1 MVAMAARAVDDVRT
15 GSPLPELIAVIDKA
29 CSNAAPNWGICPRL
43 WCGECVLQV
52 LENLGAAAGA
62 NLLAPA
68 VLFFALGA
76 IAGWLKSDLTIP
88 DQVAKSLALYLML
101 CIGFKGGVEAR
112 ASGLTPDLISAGALG
127 LVLSFAA
134 PFAAYAALRAFGA
147 LDRVTA
153 AATAAHYGSVSVVTF
168 AAGSEYLR
176 AIGVEFGG
184 YMAAVLALMETPAIL
199 AALLIAGSRG
209 AAGARIK
216 PTLWREVFLNGAAV
230 VLVGSFMIGAITNEP
245 GRERLDVFVGA
256 LFQGALCLFL
266 LDMGLVASR
275 RLAEAPKLNW
285 RLIGFALVWPLLSA
299 SVALAASMALNL
311 SLGDAS
317 LMAVLAAS
325 ASYIAAPAAMR
336 IALPKADAG
345 VYLSLSL
352 GVTFPF
358 NLLVGIPLYHAL
370 ASLMYG

>member
-1 MVAMAARAVDDVRT
+1 M
-15 GSPLPELIAVIDKA
+15 
-29 CSNAAPNWGICPRL
+29 
-43 WCGECVLQV
+43 
-52 LENLGAAAGA
+52 
-62 NLLAPA
+62 LAPA

-88 DQVAKSLALYLML
+88 DQVAKTLALYLML

-112 ASGLTPDLISAGALG
+112 ASGLSVDLVSAGGLG

-134 PFAAYAALRAFGA
+134 PFAAYAVLRAFGA

-199 AALLIAGSRG
+199 AALLIAGSRDG
-209 AAGARIK
+209 SSGARFK
-216 PTLWREVFLNGAAV
+216 PALLREVLLNGAAV
-230 VLVGSFMIGAITNEP
+230 VLVGSFMIGALTGER
-245 GRERLDVFVGA
+245 GMERLDVFVSA

-275 RLAEAPKLNW
+275 RLSEAPKLNG
-285 RLIGFALVWPLLSA
+285 RLIVFALGWPVLSA
-299 SVALAASMALNL
+299 ATALAASAALGL

-345 VYLSLSL
+345 IYLSLSL

-358 NLLVGIPLYHAL
+358 NLLVGIPLYHAF
-370 ASLMYG
+370 ARLMYG

>member
-1 MVAMAARAVDDVRT
+1 M
-15 GSPLPELIAVIDKA
+15 
-29 CSNAAPNWGICPRL
+29 
-43 WCGECVLQV
+43 
-52 LENLGAAAGA
+52 AAGA
-62 NLLAPA
+62 ANLLTPA

-76 IAGWLKSDLTIP
+76 VAGWLKSDLTIP
-88 DQVAKSLALYLML
+88 DQVAKTLALYLML
-101 CIGFKGGVEAR
+101 CIGFKGGVEAA
-112 ASGLTPDLISAGALG
+112 ASGLSADLVAAGGLG
-127 LVLSFAA
+127 LVLSFGT
-134 PFAAYAALRAFGA
+134 PFAAFVALRTLGA
-147 LDRVTA
+147 LDQVTA

-168 AAGSEYLR
+168 AAGAEYLR

-199 AALLIAGSRG
+199 AALLIAGGGGKS
-209 AAGARIK
+209 AEARLK
-216 PTLWREVFLNGAAV
+216 PSLWREVFLNGAAI
-230 VLVGSFMIGAITNEP
+230 VLIGSFVIGAITGER
-245 GRERLDVFVGA
+245 GMARLDVFVGP

-275 RLAEAPKLNW
+275 RLAEAP
-285 RLIGFALVWPLLSA
+285 RLRWPLVGFALVWPLLSA
-299 SVALAASMALNL
+299 AVALVASAALEL

-317 LMAVLAAS
+317 LMALLAGS

-358 NLLVGIPLYHAL
+358 NLLVGIPLYHAAARFL
-370 ASLMYG
+370 YG

>member
-1 MVAMAARAVDDVRT
+1 MEA
-15 GSPLPELIAVIDKA
+15 I
-29 CSNAAPNWGICPRL
+29 
-43 WCGECVLQV
+43 
-52 LENLGAAAGA
+52 AAGA
-62 NLLAPA
+62 AVNLLTPA

-76 IAGWLKSDLTIP
+76 IAGWLRSDLTIP
-88 DQVAKSLALYLML
+88 EQVAKSLALYLML

-112 ASGLTPDLISAGALG
+112 ASGLSVDLISAGGLG
-127 LVLSFAA
+127 LVLSFGA
-134 PFAAYAALRAFGA
+134 PFAAYAALRAFGG
-147 LDRVTA
+147 LERVTA

-199 AALLIAGSRG
+199 AALIIAGSRDG

-230 VLVGSFMIGAITNEP
+230 LLVGSFIIGAITGER
-245 GRERLDVFVGA
+245 GMERLDIFVGA

-275 RLAEAPKLNW
+275 RLSEAPRLNW
-285 RLIGFALVWPLLSA
+285 RLIAFALAWPLLSA
-299 SVALAASMALNL
+299 ASALGAGFVLNL
-311 SLGDAS
+311 SLGDAT

-336 IALPKADAG
+336 IALPRADAG

-370 ASLMYG
+370 AVALYGGLP

>member
-1 MVAMAARAVDDVRT
+1 
-15 GSPLPELIAVIDKA
+15 
-29 CSNAAPNWGICPRL
+29 
-43 WCGECVLQV
+43 
-52 LENLGAAAGA
+52 
-62 NLLAPA
+62 LLAPA

-88 DQVAKSLALYLML
+88 DQVAKTLALYLML

-112 ASGLTPDLISAGALG
+112 ASGLSVDLLSAGGLG

-134 PFAAYAALRAFGA
+134 PFAAYAVLRTLAG
-147 LDRVTA
+147 LERVTA

-168 AAGSEYLR
+168 AAGCEFLR

-199 AALLIAGSRG
+199 AALLIAGSREG
-209 AAGARIK
+209 RSGARFK
-216 PTLWREVFLNGAAV
+216 PALLREVLLNGAAV
-230 VLVGSFMIGAITNEP
+230 VLVGSFIIGAVT
-245 GRERLDVFVGA
+245 GDRGMERLDVFVSA

-275 RLAEAPKLNW
+275 RLAEAPKLNG
-285 RLIGFALVWPLLSA
+285 RLVAFALGWPVLSA
-299 SVALAASMALNL
+299 AIALAASAGFGL

-345 VYLSLSL
+345 IYLSLSL

-370 ASLMYG
+370 ARLMYG

>member
-1 MVAMAARAVDDVRT
+1 M
-15 GSPLPELIAVIDKA
+15 
-29 CSNAAPNWGICPRL
+29 
-43 WCGECVLQV
+43 
-52 LENLGAAAGA
+52 LENLGGAAGA
-62 NLLAPA
+62 NLLTPA
-68 VLFFALGA
+68 VLFSALGA
-76 IAGWLKSDLTIP
+76 IAGWFKFDLAIP

-127 LVLSFAA
+127 LVLSFAV

-176 AIGVEFGG
+176 AIGVGFGG

-199 AALLIAGSRG
+199 AALLIAGSRSG
-209 AAGARIK
+209 GGGARIK

-230 VLVGSFMIGAITNEP
+230 VLIGSFIIGAITGER
-245 GRERLDVFVGA
+245 GMQRLDVFVSA

-299 SVALAASMALNL
+299 AAALAASMALNL

-345 VYLSLSL
+345 VYFRCLS
-352 GVTFPF
+352 G
-358 NLLVGIPLYHAL
+358 
-370 ASLMYG
+370 

>member
-1 MVAMAARAVDDVRT
+1 MPTASAFWHSVRNI
-15 GSPLPELIAVIDKA
+15 GGGMLESLG
-29 CSNAAPNWGICPRL
+29 GI
-43 WCGECVLQV
+43 GA
-52 LENLGAAAGA
+52 GAAA
-62 NLLAPA
+62 NLLTPA
-68 VLFFALGA
+68 ILFFALGA
-76 IAGWLKSDLTIP
+76 IAGWLKSDLTVP
-88 DQVAKSLALYLML
+88 EQVAKTLALYLML

-112 ASGLTPDLISAGALG
+112 ASGLAPDLISAGGLG

-134 PFAAYAALRAFGA
+134 PFAAYAALRALGA

-176 AIGVEFGG
+176 GIGVEFGG

-199 AALLIAGSRG
+199 AALLIAGSRQG
-209 AAGARIK
+209 SAEARLK

-230 VLVGSFMIGAITNEP
+230 VLVGSFIIGVITGEQ
-245 GRERLDVFVGA
+245 GMERLDVFVGA

-285 RLIGFALVWPLLSA
+285 RLVAFAVGWPLLSA
-299 SVALAASMALNL
+299 AIALAASAGLGL

-317 LMAVLAAS
+317 LMAILAAS

-345 VYLSLSL
+345 IYLSLSL

-358 NLLVGIPLYHAL
+358 NLLVGIPLYHAAARL
-370 ASLMYG
+370 LYG

>member
-1 MVAMAARAVDDVRT
+1 MRMQTEAPPADFGGWAVEIFD
-15 GSPLPELIAVIDKA
+15 
-29 CSNAAPNWGICPRL
+29 
-43 WCGECVLQV
+43 
-52 LENLGAAAGA
+52 NLGAAAA
-62 NLLAPA
+62 TNLLAPA

-76 IAGWLKSDLTIP
+76 LAGWLKSDLAIP
-88 DQVAKSLALYLML
+88 DQVAKTLALYLML

-112 ASGLTPDLISAGALG
+112 SAGLSAQMLSAGGLG
-127 LVLSFAA
+127 LALSFLA
-134 PFAAYAALRAFGA
+134 PFAAYGVLKLASK
-147 LDRVTA
+147 LDRATA

-184 YMAAVLALMETPAIL
+184 YMTAVLALMETPAIV
-199 AALLIAGSRG
+199 AALIIAGGRAQRDASRV
-209 AAGARIK
+209 K
-216 PTLWREVFLNGAAV
+216 PHLWREVLLNGAAV
-230 VLVGSFMIGAITNEP
+230 LLIGSFMIGLLT
-245 GRERLDVFVGA
+245 GERGMTRLETFVGP

-275 RLAEAPKLNW
+275 RMAAAPQLN
-285 RLIGFALVWPLLSA
+285 LGLVGFALAWPVLSA
-299 SVALAASMALNL
+299 VVAIVASRSLGL

-336 IALPKADAG
+336 MALPQADAG

-352 GVTFPF
+352 GITFPF
-358 NLLVGIPLYHAL
+358 NLLIGIPLCHAL
-370 ASLMYG
+370 ARFIAG

>member
-1 MVAMAARAVDDVRT
+1 VALGSIEDIAA
-15 GSPLPELIAVIDKA
+15 
-29 CSNAAPNWGICPRL
+29 
-43 WCGECVLQV
+43 
-52 LENLGAAAGA
+52 GAAA
-62 NLLAPA
+62 NLLTPA

-76 IAGWLKSDLTIP
+76 VAGWLKSDLTIP
-88 DQVAKSLALYLML
+88 EQVAKTLALYLML

-112 ASGLTPDLISAGALG
+112 ASGLSADLLSAGGLG
-127 LVLSFAA
+127 LALSFAA
-134 PFAAYAALRAFGA
+134 PFAAYVVLRAFGG
-147 LDRVTA
+147 LERVTA

-199 AALLIAGSRG
+199 AALLIAGSREG
-209 AAGARIK
+209 GAGARFK
-216 PTLWREVFLNGAAV
+216 PSLWREVFLNGAAV
-230 VLVGSFMIGAITNEP
+230 LLVGSFIIGALTGER
-245 GRERLDVFVGA
+245 GMARLDVFVGA

-275 RLAEAPKLNW
+275 RISEAPRLNW
-285 RLIGFALVWPLLSA
+285 RLIAFALAWPLLSA
-299 SVALAASMALNL
+299 ATALAACVALKL
-311 SLGDAS
+311 SLGDAT

-370 ASLMYG
+370 ARLMYG

>member
-1 MVAMAARAVDDVRT
+1 MDSI
-15 GSPLPELIAVIDKA
+15 GNI
-29 CSNAAPNWGICPRL
+29 
-43 WCGECVLQV
+43 
-52 LENLGAAAGA
+52 AAGA
-62 NLLAPA
+62 ALNLLAPA

-88 DQVAKSLALYLML
+88 EQVAKTLALYLML

-112 ASGLTPDLISAGALG
+112 ASGLSVDLLSAGALG
-127 LVLSFAA
+127 LLLSFGA
-134 PFAAYAALRAFGA
+134 PFAAYAALRAFGG

-176 AIGVEFGG
+176 AVGVEFGG

-199 AALLIAGSRG
+199 AALLIAGAREGS
-209 AAGARIK
+209 AGARIK

-230 VLVGSFMIGAITNEP
+230 VLVGSFVIGLVTGER
-245 GRERLDVFVGA
+245 GMERLDVFVGA

-275 RLAEAPKLNW
+275 RLSEAPKLNG
-285 RLIGFALVWPLLSA
+285 RLVAFALAWPLASA
-299 SVALAASMALNL
+299 AAALAASYALGL
-311 SLGDAS
+311 ALGDAT

-358 NLLVGIPLYHAL
+358 NLLVGIPLYHAV
-370 ASLMYG
+370 ARLMYG

>member
-1 MVAMAARAVDDVRT
+1 MLDLL
-15 GSPLPELIAVIDKA
+15 G
-29 CSNAAPNWGICPRL
+29 GI
-43 WCGECVLQV
+43 GA
-52 LENLGAAAGA
+52 GAAA
-62 NLLAPA
+62 NLLTPA

-76 IAGWLKSDLTIP
+76 IAGGLKSDLTIP
-88 DQVAKSLALYLML
+88 EQVAKTLALYLML

-112 ASGLTPDLISAGALG
+112 ASGLTPELIAAGGLG

-134 PFAAYAALRAFGA
+134 PFAAYAALRTFGA

-176 AIGVEFGG
+176 GIGVEFGG

-199 AALLIAGSRG
+199 AALLIAGSRQG
-209 AAGARIK
+209 TAETRLRPA
-216 PTLWREVFLNGAAV
+216 LWREVFLNGAAV
-230 VLVGSFMIGAITNEP
+230 VLVGSFLIGVMTGERGMA
-245 GRERLDVFVGA
+245 RLDVFVTA

-275 RLAEAPKLNW
+275 RLAESAKLNL
-285 RLIGFALVWPLLSA
+285 RLIGFAVGWPVLSA
-299 SVALAASMALNL
+299 GVALAASASLGL

-317 LMAVLAAS
+317 LMAILAAS

-345 VYLSLSL
+345 IYLSLSL

-358 NLLVGIPLYHAL
+358 NLLAGIPLYHGAARL
-370 ASLMYG
+370 LYG

>member
-1 MVAMAARAVDDVRT
+1 MQIIESL
-15 GSPLPELIAVIDKA
+15 GS
-29 CSNAAPNWGICPRL
+29 
-43 WCGECVLQV
+43 
-52 LENLGAAAGA
+52 AAAA

-88 DQVAKSLALYLML
+88 EQVAKTLALYLML

-112 ASGLTPDLISAGALG
+112 AAGLSEQMLAAGGLG
-127 LVLSFAA
+127 LALSFLA
-134 PFAAYAALRAFGA
+134 PFAAYGTLKLVSK
-147 LDRVTA
+147 LDRATA

-176 AIGVEFGG
+176 ALGVDFGG
-184 YMAAVLALMETPAIL
+184 YMTAVLALMETPAIV
-199 AALLIAGSRG
+199 AALVI
-209 AAGARIK
+209 AGARTSGEAKQFK
-216 PTLWREVFLNGAAV
+216 PHMWREVLLNGAAV
-230 VLVGSFMIGAITNEP
+230 VLIGSFVIGALT
-245 GRERLDVFVGA
+245 GERGMARLETFVGP

-275 RLAEAPKLNW
+275 RMAAAPQLTIG
-285 RLIGFALVWPLLSA
+285 LVGFAVVWPLLSA
-299 SVALAASMALNL
+299 GVALMASRTLGL

-336 IALPKADAG
+336 MALPQADAG

-358 NLLVGIPLYHAL
+358 NLLAGIPLYHAFAQML
-370 ASLMYG
+370 WR